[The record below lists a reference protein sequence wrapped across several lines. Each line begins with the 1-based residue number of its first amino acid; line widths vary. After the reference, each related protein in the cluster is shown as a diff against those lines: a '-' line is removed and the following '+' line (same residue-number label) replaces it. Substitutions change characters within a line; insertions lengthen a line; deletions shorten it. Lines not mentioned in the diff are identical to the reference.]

1 MTKFLLAVAL
11 VSSSATVLVSSAPAG
26 AAIRLA
32 PVLDG
37 LDNPDFV
44 TNARDG
50 SHRLFVI
57 EQPGVIRV
65 FPLGASASVVFLDI
79 TARVLFGGERGLLG
93 LAFHPQFSSN
103 GRFFVDYTRKPDGA
117 TVIAE
122 YRVSAADPSVAE
134 GAETVLLVI
143 PQPFA
148 NHNGGMI
155 EFGPDGFLY
164 IGMGDGGSGNDPGN
178 RAQNVSDLLGKILR
192 IDVDHPTG
200 GLPYSVPADNPFV
213 GAAAGRGEIFAYGL
227 RNPFRFSFDRA
238 TGDLYAGDVG
248 QGAVEEIDIVRNGG
262 NYGWRVW
269 EGSTCTGNDPGLCS
283 AAGFEFPIAE
293 YGHTGGRCAVI
304 GGYVYRGAA
313 ATLPAGSYVYGDLCT
328 GEIFLLENGSPRV
341 LLDSGL
347 SLSSFGE
354 DEAGEIYAVGTG
366 GSVVRLV
373 NPCAPGAAGDP
384 LCGSLRLSAGV
395 SQPSFAPGE
404 TLSATIGFDNPGLA
418 DAADVYIGVLQ
429 PDQTVVTFTSEGP
442 GTSGLVVNFA
452 TFAPL
457 ATGVGLTSPFATAR
471 PDFLVHQW
479 VGSELRGQYTF
490 FVLAV
495 RAGAFADGEI
505 APDEILALATAPF
518 SFQ

>member
-1 MTKFLLAVAL
+1 MACMKRFLLAVAL
-11 VSSSATVLVSSAPAG
+11 VSSSATLLASSDPAG
-26 AAIRLA
+26 AAVRLA

-65 FPLGASASVVFLDI
+65 LSLGASISVVFLDI
-79 TARVLFGGERGLLG
+79 TDRVLFGGERGLLG

-103 GRFFVDYTRKPDGA
+103 GRVFVDYTRKPDGA

-122 YRVSAADPSVAE
+122 YRVSAANPSVAD
-134 GAETVLLVI
+134 GGETVLLVI

-148 NHNGGMI
+148 NHNGGMV

-164 IGMGDGGSGNDPGN
+164 IAMGDGGSGNDPGN
-178 RAQNVSDLLGKILR
+178 RAQNVNDLLGKILR
-192 IDVDHPTG
+192 IDVDHSAG

-213 GAAAGRGEIFAYGL
+213 GVAASRGEIFAYGL
-227 RNPFRFSFDRA
+227 RNPFRISFDRA

-262 NYGWRVW
+262 NYGWRIW
-269 EGSTCTGNDPGLCS
+269 EGSTCTGNDPNSCS
-283 AAGFEFPIAE
+283 TAGFEFPIAE

-304 GGYVYRGAA
+304 GGYVYRGSA

-328 GEIFLLENGSPRV
+328 GEIFVLENGSPRV

-347 SLSSFGE
+347 SLASFGE
-354 DEAGEIYAVGTG
+354 DEAGEIYAVSTD
-366 GSVVRLV
+366 GSVARLV
-373 NPCAPGAAGDP
+373 NLCVPGATGDP
-384 LCGSLRLSAGV
+384 LCGSLRLSAGT
-395 SQPSFAPGE
+395 SQASFAPGE
-404 TLSATIGFDNPGLA
+404 TLSATVGFDNPGLA
-418 DAADVYIGVLQ
+418 DTVDVYIGVLQ
-429 PDQTVVTFTSEGP
+429 PDLTVVTFTSEGP
-442 GTSGLVVNFA
+442 GT

-457 ATGVGLTSPFATAR
+457 APGVALTSPFTTTR
-471 PDFLVHQW
+471 PNFLVHQW
-479 VGSELRGQYTF
+479 AGSELRGQYTF

-495 RAGAFADGEI
+495 RAGAFADGQL